1 MSVHEVVKGHILIT
15 SDIET
20 QFNKLQ
26 ESLKPHRVVGFI
38 EDKFLLEHAKAVLA
52 ESYISESIIKYI
64 VLGSADFSVISQNSL
79 LKIFEEPPRNI
90 EFIILTPTK
99 SNLIPTVR
107 SRLPI
112 LKGESSVKTYD
123 CQLNIANLN
132 YEDVFLFLKD
142 NVRVSRNDAKNL
154 IESLYHRATVVDMLI
169 LSKKQLDNFDKA
181 YRLLELNSKPQN
193 VLALV
198 LMGFI
203 DGN

>member
-1 MSVHEVVKGHILIT
+1 MSVHEAVKGHILIT
-15 SDIET
+15 SDIEA
-20 QFNKLQ
+20 QFYKLQ

-90 EFIILTPTK
+90 EFIIITPTK

-112 LKGESSVKTYD
+112 LKGENSVKTYD

-142 NVRVSRNDAKNL
+142 NVRVSRNDAKDL

>member
-15 SDIET
+15 SDIEVE
-20 QFNKLQ
+20 FYKLQ
-26 ESLKPHRVVGFI
+26 ESLKPHRVVGFL

-52 ESYISESIIKYI
+52 ESYISESITKYI
-64 VLGSADFSVISQNSL
+64 ILGSADFNVISQNSL

-90 EFIILTPTK
+90 EFIIITPTK

-112 LKGESSVKTYD
+112 LKGKKNAKTYE
-123 CQLNIANLN
+123 CELNLARLS
-132 YEDVFLFLKD
+132 YENIFVFLKE
-142 NVRVSRNDAKNL
+142 NARISRNDAKFL
-154 IESLYHRATVVDMLI
+154 IESLYYRATVVDMLI

-193 VLALV
+193 ILTLV

-203 DGN
+203 DGD